1 MKHLKLV
8 KMNYSHS
15 EQLLPSS
22 IIYMVLHNGKKIA
35 AKEDAVLTFIEN
47 NYDYSDDL
55 DHVQVYELCKA
66 KLDAEF
72 QEVMTRYY
80 NEVVCKSSE
89 FKSANREQQTIR
101 RVG

>member
-1 MKHLKLV
+1 MN
-8 KMNYSHS
+8 NYSHS
-15 EQLLPSS
+15 EQTLPSD
-22 IIYMVLHNGKKIA
+22 IIYMVLHNGAKIA

-47 NYDYSDDL
+47 NYDYSDEL
-55 DHVQVYELCKA
+55 DDVQVYEWCKS

-89 FKSANREQQTIR
+89 FKSANREQQTRKAIA
-101 RVG
+101 